1 MTQPSRP
8 VTMSR
13 SLPAG
18 LLLLACAGLAPGCVA
33 PGGGGG
39 DHDAT
44 GVQGS
49 AVTVPAAVGLDA
61 PDREFLATPNGRV
74 HRSCVHVVDSG
85 AEIDP
90 SGRVTSA
97 AGESTQLAPCRY
109 AVRDRRGPGP
119 AAPAATPGPSAN
131 SVAESSNWIETASAQ
146 IPTNGFGFNW
156 THSVRG
162 NWRVPPAPRQF
173 ASQTVFLLI
182 GAAPQNNAAL
192 LETVLQ
198 YGASA
203 AGGGN
208 FWSTFLAYSSD
219 STGNVVMTNARR
231 VNVGDL
237 IQGLV
242 DGLDCTSDGHCNW
255 RLRVNINT
263 DPSSPTF
270 SVSPPEIFQKV
281 YEGVLAAVNL
291 HNCTQLPVEGDTGAS
306 FTNVHVTMPGPT
318 PSTYTDVKNSL
329 AWIGTVNGAGCSY
342 GLINNTDGVD
352 LFWN

>member
-1 MTQPSRP
+1 VTQPSRSAIAS
-8 VTMSR
+8 T
-13 SLPAG
+13 SLPAA
-18 LLLLACAGLAPGCVA
+18 LLLLACAGLAPACIA
-33 PGGGGG
+33 PGDG
-39 DHDAT
+39 DDRDAT
-44 GVQGS
+44 GTRGS
-49 AVTVPAAVGLDA
+49 AVTVPAALGLDA
-61 PDREFLATPNGRV
+61 PDGEFLATPTGRI

-85 AEIDP
+85 AEIDA

-97 AGESTQLAPCRY
+97 AGESSQLAPCRY
-109 AVRDRRGPGP
+109 AVRDRIMPGP
-119 AAPAATPGPSAN
+119 AAVTAPPGAHAN
-131 SVAESSNWIETASAQ
+131 SVAENASWIETVSAQ

-156 THSVRG
+156 TNSVRG
-162 NWRVPPAPRQF
+162 NWLVPPRPRQF

-182 GAAPQNNAAL
+182 GAAPQNNSAL

-219 STGNVVMTNARR
+219 NTGNVVLTNARR
-231 VNVGDL
+231 VNVGDV

-242 DGLDCTSDGHCNW
+242 DGLNCSSDGHCTW
-255 RLRVNINT
+255 RLIVNINA

-270 SVSPPEIFQKV
+270 SVSPPEVFQKV

-291 HNCTQLPVEGDTGAS
+291 HNCNQLPVEGETGAS
-306 FTNVHVTMPGPT
+306 FTNVHITMPGPT
-318 PSTYTDVKNSL
+318 PFDYTDVKNSL
-329 AWIGTVNGAGCSY
+329 GWLGTVNGSGCSY
-342 GLINNTDGVD
+342 GMINNFDGVD